1 MIDRKYGFTGETKE
15 LNGITLKQ
23 IVRLGDGEIGGWIE
37 CEDNLSQDG
46 RCWVDSTSMVY
57 GRAKVS
63 GDVLVEHGSVVR
75 DDAVVTGACVVCNK
89 STVQGRAKVNGYV
102 YLDNTFVADS
112 TEISGYCFF
121 YDSKVRGFAKV
132 SEHVYCKSAT
142 INGYSRISGNVTIK
156 EGAVVTDSSDV
167 SGNVTIGRKAK
178 LSGCAFVVGT
188 DVKDDEEVHHQ
199 TLTIQGVPCSNYK
212 MAALMKAR
220 GSDLEEFVKDIEDG
234 EDGLLEVVACG
245 R

>member
-46 RCWVDSTSMVY
+46 RCWVDSTSMIY
-57 GRAKVS
+57 GHVKVS
-63 GDVLVEHGSVVR
+63 GNVLVECVSVVR

-102 YLDNTFVADS
+102 HLDNTFVADS

-156 EGAVVTDSSDV
+156 KGAVVTDFSDV
-167 SGNVTIGRKAK
+167 GDNVTIGARSK

-188 DVKDDEEVHHQ
+188 DVKDDEEVHHE
-199 TLTIQGVPCSNYK
+199 TLTIQGVPCSSYK
-212 MAALMKAR
+212 IAKLMEIH
-220 GSDLEEFVKDIEDG
+220 GYDLEEFVRHIEDG
-234 EDGLLEVVACG
+234 DEDGFLEIVACY
-245 R
+245 